1 MRRIIAVIVAM
12 ALAGCAAN
20 KTETVADLNAAFNV
34 AAAADAAYAA
44 SPGANPKTVADM
56 RQLLA
61 AAQAALITWSN
72 SASPGDQAAAS
83 AAVAALVAYAAL
95 VPPASAGG
103 GHKP

>member
-1 MRRIIAVIVAM
+1 MRVIFGAILAVV
-12 ALAGCAAN
+12 LTGCAAN

-61 AAQAALITWSN
+61 AAQAALITWGN
-72 SASPGDQAAAS
+72 SSSPTDQVAAS
-83 AAVAALVAYAAL
+83 AAVAALVAYAAS
-95 VPPASAGG
+95 VPPVPAAAG
-103 GHKP
+103 H